1 MRLTQFQAGYD
12 NEQMLGEEP
21 VQDGAQSEEESSGT
35 DDEMGV
41 KSGNQTDEID
51 SKVEREDHASV
62 STSANFD
69 QSEEPQAKFNTKSEV
84 ESSNSSSGVDKL
96 ESIFEDEME
105 NLEEVDLE
113 AASNEESIF
122 EENNMVNAD
131 SQEGFEGRAE
141 LVIGDLKKQH
151 QMTKTDLKRKQEE
164 LVYLREGAA
173 AQAVLYITRQYKL
186 LTISVNRVT
195 FFRHDSVLQERA
207 GGRVR

>member
-1 MRLTQFQAGYD
+1 
-12 NEQMLGEEP
+12 MLGEEP
-21 VQDGAQSEEESSGT
+21 IQDGSQSEEESSET

-41 KSGNQTDEID
+41 KSGNQTDETNADKI
-51 SKVEREDHASV
+51 ERSDNA
-62 STSANFD
+62 SANF
-69 QSEEPQAKFNTKSEV
+69 EELEVELANAKSEI
-84 ESSNSSSGVDKL
+84 ESGTSSYGVDKL

>member
-1 MRLTQFQAGYD
+1 
-12 NEQMLGEEP
+12 MLGEEP
-21 VQDGAQSEEESSGT
+21 IQDGAQFEEESSET

-41 KSGNQTDEID
+41 KSGNQTDETNADKI
-51 SKVEREDHASV
+51 ERSDNA
-62 STSANFD
+62 SANF
-69 QSEEPQAKFNTKSEV
+69 EELEVELANAKSEI
-84 ESSNSSSGVDKL
+84 ESGTSSYGVDKL